1 MKFSINTKEFEE
13 NLIKLR
19 EELNNSLL
27 KGSKVSDDFEDE
39 LYELEEKQG
48 AMEKE
53 LLSYYRSYSDNIYKS
68 KIEITSIK
76 LEGSFN
82 SESYL
87 KSSLK
92 IDEDIFLFSYIN
104 QKLHFARI
112 LDEGV
117 ERIQLSQAVKNF
129 EDLII
134 YMKKINDN
142 KILAFSI
149 SGGIYIL
156 SYEDIDSVFEN
167 INSLKIYKLKKS
179 FKGLENV
186 IQIEKNKFL
195 LQKLGSGL
203 AVLDFNEDYSDFE
216 LIIEEEISIGEDKIS
231 SLVGIGDSKFLM
243 GTRGGFL
250 IRGECKTGGISISE
264 KMKVFEGPL
273 NKLEILENFNFQ
285 KDFCACLGNNGNFA
299 LFNFKKNKIKKLKSE
314 EIAGNLFEIK
324 SKCGTSIFLSEDGL
338 LYVLEDKTGEWILNK
353 DLTRTELFLVNII
366 PVDSSSY
373 LCIDIYG
380 NFSRIQIDSL
390 DSIEK
395 LYNLKLF

>member
-27 KGSKVSDDFEDE
+27 KGKKVSDDFEDE
-39 LYELEEKQG
+39 LFELEKKQEK
-48 AMEKE
+48 MEKE

-68 KIEITSIK
+68 KIEIIPIK

-117 ERIQLSQAVKNF
+117 ERIELSQAVKNF

-195 LQKLGSGL
+195 LQKLESGL
-203 AVLDFNEDYSDFE
+203 AVLDFNKDYSDFN
-216 LIIEEEISIGEDKIS
+216 IIIANEISIEDGEIS
-231 SLVGIGDSKFLM
+231 SLVEIGDYKFLI

-250 IRGECKTGGISISE
+250 LEGEYKTGHISVKE
-264 KMKVFEGPL
+264 KIKIFAGPL
-273 NKLEILENFNFQ
+273 NKLWILENFNLQ
-285 KDFCACLGNNGNFA
+285 KEYCACLGNDGNFA
-299 LFNFKKNKIKKLKSE
+299 LFNFKKNKIIKLKSE
-314 EIAGNLFEIK
+314 KIAGKLFEIK
-324 SKCGTSIFLSEDGL
+324 SKNGTSIFLSEDGL
-338 LYVLEDKTGEWILNK
+338 VYVLEEKMGEWELNE
-353 DLTRTELFLVNII
+353 DLTKPDLFIVNII
-366 PVDSSSY
+366 AKDSSSY
-373 LCIDIYG
+373 LCLDIYG
-380 NFSRIQIDSL
+380 NFLNIKIDHM
-390 DSIEK
+390 DSIKK
-395 LYNLKLF
+395 LYNLELF

>member
-27 KGSKVSDDFEDE
+27 KGKKVSDDFEDE
-39 LYELEEKQG
+39 LFELEKKQEK
-48 AMEKE
+48 MEKE

-68 KIEITSIK
+68 KIEITPIK

-112 LDEGV
+112 LDECV
-117 ERIQLSQAVKNF
+117 ERIELSQAVKNF

-203 AVLDFNEDYSDFE
+203 AVLEFNKDYSDFN
-216 LIIEEEISIGEDKIS
+216 IIIANEISIEEDEIS
-231 SLVGIGDSKFLM
+231 SLVEIGDYKFLI
-243 GTRGGFL
+243 GTREGFL
-250 IRGECKTGGISISE
+250 LEGEYKTDHISVKE
-264 KMKVFEGPL
+264 KIKIFEGPL
-273 NKLEILENFNFQ
+273 NKLWILENFNLQ
-285 KDFCACLGNNGNFA
+285 KEYCACLGNDGNFA
-299 LFNFKKNKIKKLKSE
+299 LFNFKKK
-314 EIAGNLFEIK
+314 
-324 SKCGTSIFLSEDGL
+324 
-338 LYVLEDKTGEWILNK
+338 
-353 DLTRTELFLVNII
+353 
-366 PVDSSSY
+366 
-373 LCIDIYG
+373 
-380 NFSRIQIDSL
+380 
-390 DSIEK
+390 
-395 LYNLKLF
+395 

>member
-27 KGSKVSDDFEDE
+27 KGKKVSDDFKDE
-39 LYELEEKQG
+39 LFELEEKQE

-53 LLSYYRSYSDNIYKS
+53 LLSYYKSYGDNIYKS
-68 KIEITSIK
+68 KIEITPIK

-92 IDEDIFLFSYIN
+92 IDEYIFLFAYIN

-117 ERIQLSQAVKNF
+117 ERIELSQAVKNF
-129 EDLII
+129 DDLII

-167 INSLKIYKLKKS
+167 INSLKIYK
-179 FKGLENV
+179 FKTYFRGFENV
-186 IQIEKNKFL
+186 IELGNNKFL
-195 LQKLGSGL
+195 LQTLKSDLTL
-203 AVLDFNEDYSDFE
+203 LEFNEDYSDFN
-216 LIIEEEISIGEDKIS
+216 LIIEKEISIEEDEIS
-231 SLVGIGDSKFLM
+231 SLVEIGDYKFLM

-250 IRGECKTGGISISE
+250 IKGELKTAGISISE
-264 KMKVFEGPL
+264 KIKIFEGPL
-273 NKLEILENFNFQ
+273 NKLWILENFNLQ
-285 KDFCACLGNNGNFA
+285 KEYCACLGNDGNFA
-299 LFNFKKNKIKKLKSE
+299 FFNFKKNKIIKLKSE
-314 EIAGNLFEIK
+314 KIAGKLFEIK
-324 SKCGTSIFLSEDGL
+324 SKNGTSIFLSEDGL
-338 LYVLEDKTGEWILNK
+338 VYV
-353 DLTRTELFLVNII
+353 
-366 PVDSSSY
+366 
-373 LCIDIYG
+373 
-380 NFSRIQIDSL
+380 
-390 DSIEK
+390 
-395 LYNLKLF
+395 

>member
-1 MKFSINTKEFEE
+1 MKFSINTKNFEE

-19 EELNNSLL
+19 EELNISLL
-27 KGSKVSDDFEDE
+27 EGDKISEDFQFK
-39 LYELEEKQG
+39 LLELEKKQEV
-48 AMEKE
+48 MEKE
-53 LLSYYRSYSDNIYKS
+53 LLSYYRSYGDDIYKS
-68 KIEITSIK
+68 KIEITPIK
-76 LEGSFN
+76 LEGSFK

-92 IDEDIFLFSYIN
+92 VDENIFLFSYIN

-112 LDEGV
+112 LDEDKGRM
-117 ERIQLSQAVKNF
+117 ELSQALKNF
-129 EDLII
+129 EDLVI
-134 YMKKINDN
+134 YMQKIDEN
-142 KILAFSI
+142 KILAFTI
-149 SGGIYIL
+149 SGEIYTFTYDDI
-156 SYEDIDSVFEN
+156 EDIFEN
-167 INSLKIYKLKKS
+167 INSLKTYKLKKS
-179 FKGLENV
+179 FQGLENV
-186 IQIEKNKFL
+186 IQTEKNKFL

-216 LIIEEEISIGEDKIS
+216 LMIEEEISIGEDEIS

-250 IRGECKTGGISISE
+250 IRGECKTAGISISE

-273 NKLEILENFNFQ
+273 NKLGILENFNFQ
-285 KDFCACLGNNGNFA
+285 KETCICLGSIGNLA
-299 LFNFKKNKIKKLKSE
+299 LFNFKKNKIKRIKDK
-314 EIAGNLFEIK
+314 EIRGNLFEIK

-338 LYVLEDKTGEWILNK
+338 MYVLEDKTGDWILNK
-353 DLTRTELFLVNII
+353 DLTRHDLFIVNII
-366 PVDSSSY
+366 AKDSSSY

>member
-27 KGSKVSDDFEDE
+27 KGKKVSDDFEDE
-39 LYELEEKQG
+39 LLELEEKQKE
-48 AMEKE
+48 MENE
-53 LLSYYRSYSDNIYKS
+53 ILSHYRSYSDNIYKS
-68 KIEITSIK
+68 KIEITPIK

-82 SESYL
+82 PESYL

-104 QKLHFARI
+104 QKLHFARV

-117 ERIQLSQAVKNF
+117 ERIELSQAVKNF

-167 INSLKIYKLKKS
+167 INSLKIYKFKTY
-179 FKGLENV
+179 FKGFENV
-186 IQIEKNKFL
+186 IRLGNNKFL
-195 LQKLGSGL
+195 LQTLKNDLTL
-203 AVLDFNEDYSDFE
+203 LEFNEDYSDFKF
-216 LIIEEEISIGEDKIS
+216 IIEEEISIEEDEIS

-250 IRGECKTGGISISE
+250 IKGELKTAGISISE
-264 KMKVFEGPL
+264 KIKIFEGPL
-273 NKLEILENFNFQ
+273 NKLWILENFNLQ
-285 KDFCACLGNNGNFA
+285 KEYCACLGNDGSLS
-299 LFNFKKNKIKKLKSE
+299 LFNFKKNTIKRLGNDKIK
-314 EIAGNLFEIK
+314 GNLFDIV
-324 SKCGTSIFLSEDGL
+324 SKRGASIILSEDGL
-338 LYVLEDKTGEWILNK
+338 LYTLEEKMREWTLNE
-353 DLTRTELFLVNII
+353 DLTKYDLFYANII
-366 PVDSSSY
+366 LLDSSSY
-373 LCIDIYG
+373 LAIDIYG
-380 NFSRIQIDSL
+380 NFSKIQIDSL

-395 LYNLKLF
+395 LYNLNLF

>member
-39 LYELEEKQG
+39 LYELEEKQEE
-48 AMEKE
+48 MEKE
-53 LLSYYRSYSDNIYKS
+53 LLSYYRSYSDNIYES
-68 KIEITSIK
+68 KIEITPIK

-117 ERIQLSQAVKNF
+117 ERIELSQAIKNF

-134 YMKKINDN
+134 YMEKINEN
-142 KILAFSI
+142 KTLAFTI
-149 SGGIYIL
+149 SGEIYIFT
-156 SYEDIDSVFEN
+156 YNDIEDVFEN
-167 INSLKIYKLKKS
+167 ISSLKISKLKKT
-179 FKGLENV
+179 FQGFENV
-186 IQIEKNKFL
+186 IKIEKNIFL
-195 LQKLGSGL
+195 LQTLKSDLTL
-203 AVLDFNEDYSDFE
+203 LEFNEDYSDFN
-216 LIIEEEISIGEDKIS
+216 LIIEEEISIEEGEIS
-231 SLVGIGDSKFLM
+231 SLVKIGDSKFLI
-243 GTRGGFL
+243 GTREGFL
-250 IRGECKTGGISISE
+250 LEGEYKTDHISVKEKIRI
-264 KMKVFEGPL
+264 FRGPI
-273 NKLEILENFNFQ
+273 NKLFLLENFNFQ
-285 KDFCACLGNNGNFA
+285 KTFCACLGNDGSLS
-299 LFNFKKNKIKKLKSE
+299 LFNFKKNIIKRLGNDKIK
-314 EIAGNLFEIK
+314 GNLFDIG
-324 SKCGTSIFLSEDGL
+324 SKLGASIILSEDGL
-338 LYVLEDKTGEWILNK
+338 LYTLEEKMGEWNLNE
-353 DLTRTELFLVNII
+353 DLTKSDLFYANII
-366 PVDSSSY
+366 LLDSSSY
-373 LCIDIYG
+373 LAIDIYG
-380 NFSRIQIDSL
+380 NFSKIQIDSL

>member
-27 KGSKVSDDFEDE
+27 KGKKVSNDFEDE
-39 LYELEEKQG
+39 LLELEEKQEE
-48 AMEKE
+48 MEKE
-53 LLSYYRSYSDNIYKS
+53 LLSYFRSYGDNIYKS
-68 KIEITSIK
+68 KIEITPIK
-76 LEGSFN
+76 LEGSFK
-82 SESYL
+82 SESYI

-117 ERIQLSQAVKNF
+117 ERIELSQAIKNF

-156 SYEDIDSVFEN
+156 SYEDIDSIFEN
-167 INSLKIYKLKKS
+167 INSLKTYKLKKS

-203 AVLDFNEDYSDFE
+203 AVLEFNKDYSDFN
-216 LIIEEEISIGEDKIS
+216 LIIEKEISIEEDEIS
-231 SLVGIGDSKFLM
+231 SLVDIGEENFLI
-243 GTRGGFL
+243 GTRDGFL
-250 IRGECKTGGISISE
+250 IKGEYKNASIYIKE
-264 KMKVFEGPL
+264 KIRIFRGPL
-273 NKLEILENFNFQ
+273 NKLFLLENFNFQ
-285 KDFCACLGNNGNFA
+285 KTFCACLGNDGSLS
-299 LFNFKKNKIKKLKSE
+299 LFNFKKNTIKRLGNDKIK
-314 EIAGNLFEIK
+314 GNLFDIG
-324 SKCGTSIFLSEDGL
+324 SKRGASIILSEDGL
-338 LYVLEDKTGEWILNK
+338 LYTLEEKIGEWNLNE
-353 DLTRTELFLVNII
+353 DLTKSDLFYANII
-366 PVDSSSY
+366 LLDSSSY
-373 LCIDIYG
+373 LAIDIYG
-380 NFSRIQIDSL
+380 NFSKIQIDSL

>member
-27 KGSKVSDDFEDE
+27 KGKKVSDDFEDE
-39 LYELEEKQG
+39 LFELEKKQEE
-48 AMEKE
+48 MEKE
-53 LLSYYRSYSDNIYKS
+53 LLSYFRSYSDNIYKS
-68 KIEITSIK
+68 KIEIIPIK

-82 SESYL
+82 SESL

-112 LDEGV
+112 LNEGV
-117 ERIQLSQAVKNF
+117 ERIELSQAVKNF

-195 LQKLGSGL
+195 LQKLVSGL
-203 AVLDFNEDYSDFE
+203 AVLEFNKDYSDFN
-216 LIIEEEISIGEDKIS
+216 IIIANEISIEEDEIS
-231 SLVGIGDSKFLM
+231 SLVEIGDYKFLI
-243 GTRGGFL
+243 GTREGFL
-250 IRGECKTGGISISE
+250 LEGEYKTDHISVKE
-264 KMKVFEGPL
+264 KIKIFEGPL
-273 NKLEILENFNFQ
+273 NKLWILENFYLQ
-285 KDFCACLGNNGNFA
+285 KEYCACLGNDGNFA
-299 LFNFKKNKIKKLKSE
+299 LFNFKKNKIIKLKSE
-314 EIAGNLFEIK
+314 KIAGKLFEIK
-324 SKCGTSIFLSEDGL
+324 SKNGTSIFLSEDGL
-338 LYVLEDKTGEWILNK
+338 VYVLEEKMGEWELNE
-353 DLTRTELFLVNII
+353 DLTKPDLFIVNII
-366 PVDSSSY
+366 AKDSSSY
-373 LCIDIYG
+373 LCLDIYG
-380 NFSRIQIDSL
+380 NFLNIKIDHL
-390 DSIEK
+390 DSIKK
-395 LYNLKLF
+395 LYNLELF

>member
-27 KGSKVSDDFEDE
+27 KGKKVSDDFEDE
-39 LYELEEKQG
+39 LYELEEKQEE
-48 AMEKE
+48 MEKE

-68 KIEITSIK
+68 KIEITPIK

-104 QKLHFARI
+104 QNLHFARI
-112 LDEGV
+112 FDEDD
-117 ERIQLSQAVKNF
+117 ERIELSQAVKNF

-134 YMKKINDN
+134 YMKKINEN

-149 SGGIYIL
+149 SGEIYIL

-167 INSLKIYKLKKS
+167 INSLKIYKFKTY
-179 FKGLENV
+179 FKGFENV
-186 IQIEKNKFL
+186 IELGNKKFL
-195 LQKLGSGL
+195 LQTLKSDLT
-203 AVLDFNEDYSDFE
+203 VLEFNEDYSDFD
-216 LIIEEEISIGEDKIS
+216 LIIENEISIEEDEIS

-243 GTRGGFL
+243 GTREGFL
-250 IRGECKTGGISISE
+250 LEGEYKTDHISVKE
-264 KMKVFEGPL
+264 KIKIFEGPL
-273 NKLEILENFNFQ
+273 NKLWILENFNLQ
-285 KDFCACLGNNGNFA
+285 KEYCACLGNDGNFA
-299 LFNFKKNKIKKLKSE
+299 LFNFIKNKIIKLKSE
-314 EIAGNLFEIK
+314 EIAGKLFEIK
-324 SKCGTSIFLSEDGL
+324 SKNGTSIFLSEDGL
-338 LYVLEDKTGEWILNK
+338 EYVLEEKMGEWELNK
-353 DLTRTELFLVNII
+353 DLTKPDLFIVNVIAK
-366 PVDSSSY
+366 DSSSY
-373 LCIDIYG
+373 LCLDIYG
-380 NFSRIQIDSL
+380 NFSNVKIDNL

-395 LYNLKLF
+395 LYNLELF